1 MEYRIKHSFYLDS
14 QYSGPAGRI
23 VDKEFYDKM
32 CNAGYSENMEVTG
45 VLPSFLK
52 SDEQLDK
59 ELAELLAEKKKREN
73 TPENMRE
80 KTVPTPQPL

>member
-14 QYSGPAGRI
+14 QYSGLAGRI

-32 CNAGYSENMEVTG
+32 CNAGYADSLEVTG

-52 SDEQLDK
+52 SDEQLEK
-59 ELAELLAEKKKREN
+59 ELAELQAEKKRRES
-73 TPENMRE
+73 EQ
-80 KTVPTPQPL
+80 KKQSKK